1 MGSKERSLQR
11 SCAFLLL
18 SSAVVCAVVVA
29 VCALLLLLVRRTHTH
44 AGRQASRFNT
54 HNTHNTASCNTQR
67 HAKHIPLRPM
77 TPTHTV
83 GELVNALL
91 KNLHTHGA
99 VMCMCVKQPQKATL
113 VYKEAEI
120 N

>member
-29 VCALLLLLVRRTHTH
+29 VCALLLLLVRHAHTH
-44 AGRQASRFNT
+44 AGRQANWFNT
-54 HNTHNTASCNTQR
+54 HNTHNTASCNTQH
-67 HAKHIPLRPM
+67 HATHNPLRRL

-83 GELVNALL
+83 GESINALL

-99 VMCMCVKQPQKATL
+99 VMRVCKTTPKTDFG
-113 VYKEAEI
+113 I
-120 N
+120 

>member
-1 MGSKERSLQR
+1 
-11 SCAFLLL
+11 
-18 SSAVVCAVVVA
+18 
-29 VCALLLLLVRRTHTH
+29 
-44 AGRQASRFNT
+44 
-54 HNTHNTASCNTQR
+54 
-67 HAKHIPLRPM
+67 M